1 MVCEDFHRHHFQNVR
16 SNEDLLLRF
25 LLLYEAFDLPSDDS
39 DDNDFDPNMPEEHV
53 ASKEEESSEEEED
66 DDGGSDS
73 DDSDFLTCSDDL
85 EPLIDKKKVD
95 DLGLPSEDS
104 EDDDYD
110 PAGPDSDKDV
120 EKKSNSDE
128 SDFTS
133 DSDDFCKE
141 IKKSGGHDEV
151 SSPPLPDVKVG
162 DMEKNT
168 AQSNTISSADDPME
182 TEIDQSVVL
191 PVSRRRQAERLDYKR
206 LRHMVKHHLILVM
219 KKNGLGRTHQ

>member
-1 MVCEDFHRHHFQNVR
+1 MNRITFSPIH
-16 SNEDLLLRF
+16 LF
-25 LLLYEAFDLPSDDS
+25 LQKVFPETAAMTNGPKQDDAFDLPSDDL

-53 ASKEEESSEEEED
+53 ASKEEGSSEEEED

-73 DDSDFLTCSDDL
+73 DDSDFLTCSNDL

-141 IKKSGGHDEV
+141 IKKSGG
-151 SSPPLPDVKVG
+151 L
-162 DMEKNT
+162 
-168 AQSNTISSADDPME
+168 ALQF
-182 TEIDQSVVL
+182 
-191 PVSRRRQAERLDYKR
+191 
-206 LRHMVKHHLILVM
+206 RHLFAPRWPQFHHLFSPRWSRFHHLFAPRWRQ
-219 KKNGLGRTHQ
+219 NQQEWYSLHSSTL